1 MEKHEHIEL
10 YANKV
15 GCPRPVGGLHEFNT
29 LCPPPRGCL
38 LLLQIGPF
46 ANPSET
52 YQYYNL
58 PFCLPKG
65 GMTFKREG
73 LGEVLEGGLCRHLL
87 LIMGT
92 SDRCCWGCLG
102 GMQPSLLLRWPRFGL
117 QRLKPLTGKAVKGQA
132 TALVQTFDASE

>member
-1 MEKHEHIEL
+1 M
-10 YANKV
+10 
-15 GCPRPVGGLHEFNT
+15 CPLGD
-29 LCPPPRGCL
+29 CL

-73 LGEVLEGGLCRHLL
+73 LGEVLEGGLCKDLL
-87 LIMGT
+87 LLQIN
-92 SDRCCWGCLG
+92 SNRCCW
-102 GMQPSLLLRWPRFGL
+102 
-117 QRLKPLTGKAVKGQA
+117 AA
-132 TALVQTFDASE
+132 